1 MKVYKTQLS
10 PDTSALS
17 ALKTISFFAFAIF
30 LNSHRSIDFIETR
43 LLHQIDRVGDLK
55 KEIIGK
61 CEELLPRDVR
71 DNKVMGQFGANHI
84 LLGKC
89 VIKYNYVPIFRTLC
103 TFYLRH
109 LFAIFVSKRL
119 IEGKTIHK
127 AMP

>member
-1 MKVYKTQLS
+1 MIDKFPRKARKVPNIQLS

-30 LNSHRSIDFIETR
+30 LNSHRSIDFIETQ
-43 LLHQIDRVGDLK
+43 LLNQIDRVGELK

-89 VIKYNYVPIFRTLC
+89 VIKKLPIFRTLS
-103 TFYLRH
+103 T
-109 LFAIFVSKRL
+109 V
-119 IEGKTIHK
+119 
-127 AMP
+127 

>member
-1 MKVYKTQLS
+1 MKNPS
-10 PDTSALS
+10 PQIRILERLRKFLRPNYLQILQALS

-30 LNSHRSIDFIETR
+30 LNSHRSIDFIETQ
-43 LLHQIDRVGDLK
+43 LLNQIDRVGELK

-89 VIKYNYVPIFRTLC
+89 VIK
-103 TFYLRH
+103 
-109 LFAIFVSKRL
+109 
-119 IEGKTIHK
+119 
-127 AMP
+127 

>member
-43 LLHQIDRVGDLK
+43 LLNQTDRVGDLK

-61 CEELLPRDVR
+61 CEELLPRCEIFDISPLVPTKLEK
-71 DNKVMGQFGANHI
+71 NVLV
-84 LLGKC
+84 LL
-89 VIKYNYVPIFRTLC
+89 
-103 TFYLRH
+103 
-109 LFAIFVSKRL
+109 S
-119 IEGKTIHK
+119 
-127 AMP
+127 

>member
-1 MKVYKTQLS
+1 MEHLQSEEPFSSDPYFRKARRIPKTQLS

-43 LLHQIDRVGDLK
+43 LLNQTDRVGDLK

-89 VIKYNYVPIFRTLC
+89 V
-103 TFYLRH
+103 
-109 LFAIFVSKRL
+109 
-119 IEGKTIHK
+119 
-127 AMP
+127 

>member
-84 LLGKC
+84 LLGK
-89 VIKYNYVPIFRTLC
+89 Y
-103 TFYLRH
+103 
-109 LFAIFVSKRL
+109 
-119 IEGKTIHK
+119 
-127 AMP
+127 